1 MNHRIGMKALEDIR
15 QHGGVVNIPVNEMM
29 ARMVKVRS
37 QRCGISRIG
46 KLVEVDHPAT
56 AMLQQV
62 NDQIG
67 ADKSCS
73 SGYKNYAG
81 FVSHAI

>member
-1 MNHRIGMKALEDIR
+1 LWIA
-15 QHGGVVNIPVNEMM
+15 GV
-29 ARMVKVRS
+29 
-37 QRCGISRIG
+37 G